1 MLERLESKT
10 SFGDQLRELRS
21 AAALSQE
28 DLADRT
34 GVSRR
39 GISDLERGL
48 RHAPRLETVRLLADG
63 LALGDN
69 ERQALLAA
77 ARPEHSID
85 TQNDPQ
91 PATTSLPIP
100 LTSLL
105 GRERE
110 IGVLRDLLRQEDV
123 RLLTLT
129 GPGGVGKTRLALTVA
144 RETAADFADGVIFVP
159 LESIRD
165 PGLVGSAIAH
175 AAGLRSLGTRSVWEL
190 LATHLQSRHVLLVLD
205 NLEQVLDAAPL
216 VADLLA
222 TCPHQTVLATSRAIL
237 RLSGEHDF
245 RVPPLPVPEINRM
258 TTLDDLAG
266 IAAVQ
271 LFVQRARAT
280 DPAFALDNTNA
291 TAVVEI
297 VRRLDGLP
305 LAIELAA
312 ARIMLLSPNTMLA
325 RLDPRLPLL
334 AGGSRDLPARL
345 RTMRDAIAWSYDL
358 LVPSEQALF
367 RQLSVFAGGFTLEA
381 TEAVGGDLDGRV
393 MLTLGSLV
401 DQTLVRQ
408 VAPKG
413 SEYRFALLETVREFA
428 LERLEAHGESELTR
442 AAHAAHFLHLAEQAA
457 TANFGPEESSW
468 LDRLEAERSNLR
480 AAQDWFEQATKAE
493 LALRLAAACFRFWR
507 VRGPVAEGRAAM
519 ERALTLPGGSP
530 ADVRVLVTLFAGELA
545 YVQGNRAADR
555 ERLEEALEQARQLG
569 DPAVLALALQSNARV
584 LLEQGN
590 AAEAETFWEEAV
602 SLARS
607 LDERSTAFRYIG
619 SMLEHLGFLAR
630 LRGDLA
636 RAAVLT
642 EEALAWTERMNFE
655 WAAAMTVGSLAA
667 VAREQGE
674 LGRAVSLY
682 RESLRRT
689 WAQRD
694 RRNFA
699 SLLFGFALTVAES
712 GHPEPAARLC
722 GTAEA
727 LLDADATSL
736 PIVGRPD
743 RRRVVALLRVTLGE
757 ERFAAEQEAGQE
769 LSPEQALALA
779 GGIEIC
785 AVEGLSSAAAATRNR
800 DTSVGDQDLSP
811 REAEVLRMVG
821 SGHLDQ

>member
-1 MLERLESKT
+1 VSSGGT
-10 SFGDQLRELRS
+10 TISSNSFGDQLRRLRN

-28 DLADRT
+28 DLADRS
-34 GVSRR
+34 GLSRR
-39 GISDLERGL
+39 GISDLECGL

-63 LALGDN
+63 LALGAD
-69 ERQALLAA
+69 ERQALVAA
-77 ARPEHSID
+77 ARPENSID
-85 TQNDPQ
+85 TQNDLQ
-91 PATTSLPIP
+91 PGTTSLPIP

-144 RETAADFADGVIFVP
+144 RESAADFADGVIFVP

-175 AAGLRSLGTRSVWEL
+175 AAGLRVLGSRSLWEL
-190 LATHLQSRHVLLVLD
+190 LAAHLQPRHVLLVLD

-216 VADLLA
+216 IADLLA
-222 TCPHQTVLATSRAIL
+222 TCPHQTVLATSRAVL

-245 RVPPLPVPEINRM
+245 RVPPLPVPALNRM

-280 DPAFALDNTNA
+280 DPAFALDDTNA

-312 ARIMLLSPNTMLA
+312 ARITLLPANSMLA

-358 LVPSEQALF
+358 LAPSEQALF
-367 RQLSVFAGGFTLEA
+367 RRLSVFAGGFTLEA
-381 TEAVGGDLDGRV
+381 AEVVGGELDGHV
-393 MLTLGSLV
+393 LAIVKSLI
-401 DQTLVRQ
+401 DQSLVRQ
-408 VAPKG
+408 LVPMG
-413 SEYRFALLETVREFA
+413 GEYRFAMLETVREFA
-428 LERLEAHGESELTR
+428 LERLESHGESELAR

-457 TANFGPEESSW
+457 AANFGPQESTW

-480 AAQDWFEQATKAE
+480 AAQDWFEQATEAE
-493 LALRLAAACFRFWR
+493 LALRLVAACFRFWR

-519 ERALTLPGGSP
+519 ERALTLSGHPS
-530 ADVRVLVTLFAGELA
+530 DDLCVLVTLFAGELA

-555 ERLEEALEQARQLG
+555 ERLEEALAQARQLN
-569 DPAVLALALQSNARV
+569 DPAVLAFALQSNARV
-584 LLEQGN
+584 MLEQGN
-590 AAEAETFWEEAV
+590 ESEAETLWEQAV

-607 LDERSTAFRYIG
+607 LDERSVAFPYVP

-630 LRGDLA
+630 CRGDLG

-642 EEALAWTERMNFE
+642 EEALAWTERMDFE
-655 WAAAMTVGSLAA
+655 WSAAMTVGSLAA

-674 LGRAVSLY
+674 RGRAVSLY
-682 RESLRRT
+682 RVSLRRT

-699 SLLFGFALTVAES
+699 SVLFGFALTVAQS
-712 GHPEPAARLC
+712 GHPEPAAQLC

-743 RRRVVALLRVTLGE
+743 RHRVFILLRGVLSE
-757 ERFAAEQEAGQE
+757 ERFAAAQAAGQG

-779 GGIEIC
+779 EGIEI
-785 AVEGLSSAAAATRNR
+785 
-800 DTSVGDQDLSP
+800 
-811 REAEVLRMVG
+811 
-821 SGHLDQ
+821 

>member
-1 MLERLESKT
+1 MLETLESKT

-28 DLADRT
+28 DLAERS
-34 GVSRR
+34 GLSRR
-39 GISDLERGL
+39 GISDLECGL

-69 ERQALLAA
+69 ERKALLAA
-77 ARPEHSID
+77 ARPENSID
-85 TQNDPQ
+85 TQNERD

-105 GRERE
+105 GREHE
-110 IGVLRDLLRQEDV
+110 IDALRDLLRQKVV

-144 RETAADFADGVIFVP
+144 RETAADFAHGVIFVP

-165 PGLVGSAIAH
+165 PRLVGSAIAH
-175 AAGLRSLGTRSVWEL
+175 AAGLRVLGTRSVWEL
-190 LATHLQSRHVLLVLD
+190 LAAHLLPQHVLLVLD

-216 VADLLA
+216 VADLLV
-222 TCPHQTVLATSRAIL
+222 TCPHLTVLATSRAVL

-245 RVPPLPVPEINRM
+245 RVPPLPVPAINRM

-271 LFVQRARAT
+271 LFVERARAT
-280 DPAFALDNTNA
+280 DPAFALDDTNA

-312 ARIMLLSPNTMLA
+312 ARITLLSPNTMLA

-345 RTMRDAIAWSYDL
+345 RTMRDAVAWSYDL
-358 LVPSEQALF
+358 LAPSEQALF
-367 RQLSVFAGGFTLEA
+367 RRLSVFAGGFTLEA
-381 TEAVGGDLDGRV
+381 AEAVGADLDANV
-393 MLTLGSLV
+393 LANFMSLV

-408 VAPKG
+408 LAPKG
-413 SEYRFALLETVREFA
+413 SEYRFAMLETVREFA
-428 LERLEAHGESELTR
+428 LERLEAHGESELAR

-457 TANFGPEESSW
+457 AANFGPEESSW

-480 AAQDWFEQATKAE
+480 AAQDWFEQPTEAE
-493 LALRLAAACFRFWR
+493 LALRLVAACFRFWR

-519 ERALTLPGGSP
+519 ECALALPGRSP

-555 ERLEEALEQARQLG
+555 ERLEEALAQARQLG

-584 LLEQGN
+584 MLEQGN
-590 AAEAETFWEEAV
+590 EAEAETLWEQAV

-607 LDERSTAFRYIG
+607 LDERSVTFHYVP

-636 RAAVLT
+636 LAAVLT
-642 EEALAWTERMNFE
+642 EEALAWTERMDFE
-655 WAAAMTVGSLAA
+655 WSAAMTVGSLAA

-674 LGRAVSLY
+674 RGRAVSLY
-682 RESLRRT
+682 RDSLRRT

-699 SLLFGFALTVAES
+699 SVLFGFALTVAES
-712 GHPEPAARLC
+712 GHPEPAAQLC
-722 GTAEA
+722 GAAEA

-743 RRRVVALLRVTLGE
+743 RHRVVALLRGALSE
-757 ERFAAEQEAGQE
+757 ERFAAEQAAGQG
-769 LSPEQALALA
+769 LSAEQALALA
-779 GGIEIC
+779 EGIEI
-785 AVEGLSSAAAATRNR
+785 
-800 DTSVGDQDLSP
+800 
-811 REAEVLRMVG
+811 
-821 SGHLDQ
+821 

>member
-1 MLERLESKT
+1 MRESRT
-10 SFGDQLRELRS
+10 SFGDRLRELRS
-21 AAALSQE
+21 GAALSQE
-28 DLADRT
+28 DLAERT
-34 GVSRR
+34 GLSRR

-48 RHAPRLETVRLLADG
+48 RHAPRLETVRLLSDG
-63 LALGDN
+63 LALGPD
-69 ERQALLAA
+69 ERKALLAA
-77 ARPEHSID
+77 ARPASSSD
-85 TQNDPQ
+85 TQDDRY
-91 PATTSLPIP
+91 PASTSLPNP

-105 GRERE
+105 GREHE
-110 IGVLRDLLRQEDV
+110 IDALRDLLRQEDV

-129 GPGGVGKTRLALTVA
+129 GPGGVGKTRLALRVA
-144 RETAADFADGVIFVP
+144 RDAAADFAHGVIFVP
-159 LESIRD
+159 LAPIRE
-165 PGLVGSAIAH
+165 PGLVGSAIVH
-175 AAGLRSLGTRSVWEL
+175 AVGLRALGSRSVWDL
-190 LATHLQSRHVLLVLD
+190 LVTHLLRRHVLFVLD

-216 VADLLA
+216 VADLLVA
-222 TCPHQTVLATSRAIL
+222 CPHLKVLATSRASL
-237 RLSGEHDF
+237 HLTGEHDF
-245 RVPPLPVPEINRM
+245 QVPPLPVPAINGM

-266 IAAVQ
+266 VAAIQ
-271 LFVQRARAT
+271 LFVERARAA
-280 DPAFALDNTNA
+280 DPAFALDDTNA

-312 ARIMLLSPNTMLA
+312 AKITLLPANTLLE
-325 RLDPRLPLL
+325 RLNLRLPLL
-334 AGGSRDLPARL
+334 AGGPRDLPARL
-345 RTMRDAIAWSYDL
+345 QTMRDAIAWSYDL
-358 LVPSEQALF
+358 LDPSERALF
-367 RQLSVFAGGFTLEA
+367 RRLSVFAGGFTLEEA
-381 TEAVGGDLDGRV
+381 EAVGGDVDAHV
-393 MLTLGSLV
+393 MLTLGGLV
-401 DQTLVRQ
+401 DQSLVRQ
-408 VAPKG
+408 LAPKG
-413 SEYRFALLETVREFA
+413 SEYRFAMLETVREFA
-428 LERLEAHGESELTR
+428 LERLEAHEEGEAAR
-442 AAHAAHFLHLAEQAA
+442 AAHAVHFLNLAEHAA
-457 TANFGPEESSW
+457 AANFGAQESMW

-480 AAQDWFEQATKAE
+480 AAQDWFEQAPDAE

-507 VRGPVAEGRAAM
+507 VRGPVAEGRGAM
-519 ERALTLPGGSP
+519 ERALTLPGRYP
-530 ADVRVLVTLFAGELA
+530 PNVRVLVTLFAGELA

-555 ERLEEALEQARQLG
+555 ERLGEALAQARQLD
-569 DPAVLALALQSNARV
+569 DPAVLAFALQSNARV
-584 LLEQGN
+584 MLEQGN
-590 AAEAETFWEEAV
+590 APEAENLWEQAV

-607 LDERSTAFRYIG
+607 LDERSIAFLYVG

-636 RAAVLT
+636 QAAVLT

-667 VAREQGE
+667 VVREQGK

-689 WAQRD
+689 WAQHD

-743 RRRVVALLRVTLGE
+743 RSRVVALLRTTLGE
-757 ERFAAEQEAGQE
+757 ERFAAEQAAGQG

-785 AVEGLSSAAAATRNR
+785 A
-800 DTSVGDQDLSP
+800 DLDPLQS
-811 REAEVLRMVG
+811 RG
-821 SGHLDQ
+821 